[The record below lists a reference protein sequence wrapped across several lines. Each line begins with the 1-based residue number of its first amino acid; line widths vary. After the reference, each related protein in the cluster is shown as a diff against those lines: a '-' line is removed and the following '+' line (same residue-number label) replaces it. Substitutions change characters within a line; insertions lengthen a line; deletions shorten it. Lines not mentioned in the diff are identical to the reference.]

1 MLIIVLVHT
10 IVLFGAIIIIAV
22 IYITN
27 LDITSV
33 ILKSTLIKE
42 RAGITS
48 DISVISHILKSV
60 FIAITSYISAI
71 SVTLKSALI
80 TDCADIIS
88 DISVTLK
95 SALITDCADIIS
107 DINHNGLGSIGS
119 IGVGIDSK
127 KFSSRPLISYKLFF
141 TI

>member
-1 MLIIVLVHT
+1 MLIIVLVRT

-88 DISVTLK
+88 DI
-95 SALITDCADIIS
+95 
-107 DINHNGLGSIGS
+107 NHNGLGSIGS